1 MALLSNVRNTRTHP
15 QDVVV
20 VRMAAQGGIEE
31 RQRAMELLSILKA
44 RRGPGAPG
52 TDRLADRAAAELEG
66 LIGAVSAR
74 ARSDSDALRALR
86 RDCRAQLEMLQAGL
100 ARAIRVVGGDGGGRS
115 RGSGADPARTPPR
128 ARPGPGVTCPPGRSP
143 RWPGR
148 GPGRPGPRPGR
159 LPVVL
164 VDPPDASPP
173 SESGRA
179 DRLGPGSGPGWTGC
193 QWEEDSAGPLPRLG
207 SKPRLLVGGGEVE
220 AVMAELQSAIACASM
235 RIGRAAQAAG
245 L

>member
-1 MALLSNVRNTRTHP
+1 MGKWRSSPTYATHAHARTRAHTRARTRYKRAHASAPPRARARAEGARTHP

-128 ARPGPGVTCPPGRSP
+128 ARPGP
-143 RWPGR
+143 
-148 GPGRPGPRPGR
+148 
-159 LPVVL
+159 
-164 VDPPDASPP
+164 
-173 SESGRA
+173 
-179 DRLGPGSGPGWTGC
+179 
-193 QWEEDSAGPLPRLG
+193 
-207 SKPRLLVGGGEVE
+207 K
-220 AVMAELQSAIACASM
+220 
-235 RIGRAAQAAG
+235 
-245 L
+245 